1 MLRSATFEPTN
12 EVPAASAFLSGLY
25 RSYYSWVPSRAEG
38 SHSIR
43 TVLMSIWV
51 PDWLDTSF
59 HQKACV
65 LSRRHT
71 GIWSSASHW
80 LQCGSPQRSCDSFH
94 SSTFPKTK
102 LEQPYQ
108 RLSGYAV
115 SRLQIPTFCH
125 SVKFWSPYISFPNQ
139 RKKKEKESSN
149 ASYWFWK
156 FI

>member
-38 SHSIR
+38 SHSIQ
-43 TVLMSIWV
+43 TVLMM
-51 PDWLDTSF
+51 PDWLDTTF

-65 LSRRHT
+65 LSRQHT
-71 GIWSSASHW
+71 GTQSSASHW
-80 LQCGSPQRSCDSFH
+80 LQCGSPQPSCDFFH

-108 RLSGYAV
+108 RLFGYAV

-125 SVKFWSPYISFPNQ
+125 SVKFWSPCISFLN
-139 RKKKEKESSN
+139 KKKLRK
-149 ASYWFWK
+149 YLWFVL
-156 FI
+156 ILEIYLMSG